1 MSTVIDATR
10 PVDVRR
16 LEFDP
21 EDFIAFAAP
30 FLRHGWRLAA
40 GNNLYWPCS
49 WGPPRYSHTILLF
62 RITSAGEAEYREL
75 CDYMN
80 NNPIPRSISIDT
92 PDDRIRWHRMYSFV
106 HFSTLFPGVKSSRKE
121 QKEFDIDECGKGET
135 WTEDEI
141 DESYI
146 KAVFHDGKA

>member
-1 MSTVIDATR
+1 MSTIIDATR

-40 GNNLYWPCS
+40 GDNLYWSPS
-49 WGPPRYSHTILLF
+49 WESPRYTHTVLLF
-62 RITSAGEAEYREL
+62 RITSTGEAEYREL

-80 NNPIPRSISIDT
+80 NDPVPREVLIDT
-92 PDDRIRWHRMYSFV
+92 PDDRIRRHRTYSFV
-106 HFSTLFPGVKSSRKE
+106 HFSTLFPGVKPTKKE
-121 QKEFDIDECGKGET
+121 QKEFGIDEHGNGET
-135 WTEDEI
+135 WAEDTI
-141 DESYI
+141 DEDYVRAMI
-146 KAVFHDGKA
+146 YGK